1 MNEQQQLQD
10 KSFTS
15 NDFSTSK
22 QTILNY
28 DEIGTFNRFKTKQ
41 KNNDSDYIMNM
52 SFLLSIFDNIVG
64 PKIVHYWSMESN
76 ESKLNDYL
84 LKYIAI
90 HTLNGELYLV
100 IKIILIMENRV
111 CASHFYNKSKL
122 KSNFYR

>member
-1 MNEQQQLQD
+1 MNEQQQQSHD

-41 KNNDSDYIMNM
+41 KNSDSDYIMNM

-64 PKIVHYWSMESN
+64 PKIVHYWSIESN

-100 IKIILIMENRV
+100 IIIILMIIMGKKGLYKP
-111 CASHFYNKSKL
+111 FL
-122 KSNFYR
+122 